1 MIGFKKTPIR
11 LVLII
16 FFISVVSIILIYV
29 DSLNNE
35 PLAIEEI
42 TISRDLSE
50 SFTPIKSKQIHT
62 VRKGDSLSVI
72 FEDKQVPLNTA
83 YKIFD
88 FDKNNLLSSIIP
100 GDIMEFNYMGNDL
113 LSIEIIKDDV
123 NSILIKTEDEI
134 SIVNIKKEAQTITSF
149 GFGEIRDSFYKS
161 AKDVGI
167 PDSIIMDFAYIFG
180 WDIDF
185 IFDVRKGD
193 KFSVIYET
201 EFSEGEKISN
211 GDIVFAEFTNREK
224 KYIAQR
230 FFDDVQGKQYFNEN
244 GENVKKAF
252 LRAPLDF
259 AYISSHFNPNRMH
272 PILHKIKAH
281 NGVDYAAKTGTPV
294 RATGEGTVILR
305 ANKGGYGRL
314 IEIRHFNEYTTRYA
328 HLSGYAKGLQVGS
341 KVDQGDIIGY
351 VGKSGLATGP
361 HLHYEF
367 RVNGMHTDPLRV
379 KFPNA
384 KPIESENKEDFT
396 NFALALDL
404 KMNTLKKKLFSSNEE
419 KIEE

>member
-11 LVLII
+11 LVLIT
-16 FFISVVSIILIYV
+16 FLISVVSIILIYV

-50 SFTPIKSKQIHT
+50 GLIPIKSKQIHT

-113 LSIEIIKDDV
+113 LSIEIIKDDI

-201 EFSEGEKISN
+201 EFSEGEKISS

-281 NGVDYAAKTGTPV
+281 NGVDYAAKRNTPV
-294 RATGEGTVILR
+294 KASGDGVISFIGR
-305 ANKGGYGRL
+305 QSGYGRTV
-314 IEIRHFNEYTTRYA
+314 EIKHGGNIKTLYA
-328 HLSGYAKGLQVGS
+328 HLERFNTKLKVGS
-341 KVDQGDIIGY
+341 KVKQGEIIAF
-351 VGKSGLATGP
+351 VGDSGQATGP
-361 HLHYEF
+361 HLHFEF
-367 RVNGMHTDPLRV
+367 WQGEIRSDPV
-379 KFPNA
+379 KVKLPSA
-384 KPIESENKEDFT
+384 KPVNNAQRNEFEDL
-396 NFALALDL
+396 LALNL
-404 KMNTLKKKLFSSNEE
+404 NKLNEYNLPKYE
-419 KIEE
+419 

>member
-16 FFISVVSIILIYV
+16 FLISVVSIILIYV

-50 SFTPIKSKQIHT
+50 GLAPIKSKQIHT

-72 FEDKQVPLNTA
+72 FDEKKVPLNTA

-100 GDIMEFNYMGNDL
+100 GDIMEFNYMGDDL
-113 LSIEIIKDDV
+113 LSIEIIKDDI

-134 SIVNIKKEAQTITSF
+134 SIVKIKKEAQTITSI

-161 AKDVGI
+161 AKGVGI

-201 EFSEGEKISN
+201 DFSEGEKISS

-230 FFDDVQGKQYFNEN
+230 FFDNVQGKQYFNEN

-281 NGVDYAAKTGTPV
+281 NGVDYAAKRNTPV
-294 RATGEGTVILR
+294 KASGDGVISFIGKQR
-305 ANKGGYGRL
+305 GYGRT
-314 IEIRHFNEYTTRYA
+314 IEIKHGGNIKTLYA
-328 HLSGYAKGLQVGS
+328 HLERFNSKLKQGS
-341 KVDQGDIIGY
+341 KVKQGDIIAY
-351 VGKSGLATGP
+351 VGDSGQATGP
-361 HLHYEF
+361 HLHFEF
-367 RVNGMHTDPLRV
+367 WKGEIRTDPV
-379 KFPNA
+379 KVKLPSA
-384 KPIESENKEDFT
+384 KPVNISQKDDFDNLLQLNLNKL
-396 NFALALDL
+396 NQY
-404 KMNTLKKKLFSSNEE
+404 NLKKNG
-419 KIEE
+419 

>member
-11 LVLII
+11 LVLIT
-16 FFISVVSIILIYV
+16 FLISVVSIILIYV
-29 DSLNNE
+29 DSLDNE

-50 SFTPIKSKQIHT
+50 GLTPIKSKQIHT

-149 GFGEIRDSFYKS
+149 GFGEIKDSFYKS

-201 EFSEGEKISN
+201 DFSEGEKISS

-281 NGVDYAAKTGTPV
+281 NGVDYAAKRNTPV
-294 RATGEGTVILR
+294 KASGDGVISFIGR
-305 ANKGGYGRL
+305 QSGYGRTV
-314 IEIRHFNEYTTRYA
+314 EIKHGGNIKTLYA
-328 HLSGYAKGLQVGS
+328 HLERFNTKLKVGS
-341 KVDQGDIIGY
+341 KVKQGEIIAF
-351 VGKSGLATGP
+351 VGDSGQATGP
-361 HLHYEF
+361 HLHFEF
-367 RVNGMHTDPLRV
+367 WQGEIRSDPV
-379 KFPNA
+379 KVKLPSA
-384 KPIESENKEDFT
+384 KPVNNAQRNEFEDL
-396 NFALALDL
+396 LALNL
-404 KMNTLKKKLFSSNEE
+404 NKLNEYNLPKYE
-419 KIEE
+419 

>member
-11 LVLII
+11 LVLIT
-16 FFISVVSIILIYV
+16 FLISVVSIILIYV

-50 SFTPIKSKQIHT
+50 SLTPIKSKQIHT

-201 EFSEGEKISN
+201 EFSEGEKISS

-230 FFDDVQGKQYFNEN
+230 FFDSVQGKQYFNEN

-281 NGVDYAAKTGTPV
+281 NGVDYAAKRNTPV
-294 RATGEGTVILR
+294 KASGDGVISFIGR
-305 ANKGGYGRL
+305 QSGYGRTV
-314 IEIRHFNEYTTRYA
+314 EIKHGGNIKTLYA
-328 HLSGYAKGLQVGS
+328 HLERFNTKLKVGS
-341 KVDQGDIIGY
+341 KVKQGEIIAF
-351 VGKSGLATGP
+351 VGDSGQATGP
-361 HLHYEF
+361 HLHFEF
-367 RVNGMHTDPLRV
+367 WQGEIRSDPV
-379 KFPNA
+379 KVKLPSA
-384 KPIESENKEDFT
+384 KPVNNSQRNEFEDL
-396 NFALALDL
+396 LALNLNKLNEYNLL
-404 KMNTLKKKLFSSNEE
+404 KYE
-419 KIEE
+419 

>member
-11 LVLII
+11 LVLIT
-16 FFISVVSIILIYV
+16 FLISVVSIILIYV

-50 SFTPIKSKQIHT
+50 GLIPIKSKQIHT

-201 EFSEGEKISN
+201 EFSEGEKISS

-281 NGVDYAAKTGTPV
+281 NGVDYAAKRNTPV
-294 RATGEGTVILR
+294 KASGDGVISFIGR
-305 ANKGGYGRL
+305 QSGYGRTV
-314 IEIRHFNEYTTRYA
+314 EIKHGGNIKTLYA
-328 HLSGYAKGLQVGS
+328 HLERFNTKLKVGS
-341 KVDQGDIIGY
+341 KVKQGEIIAF
-351 VGKSGLATGP
+351 VGDSGQATGP
-361 HLHYEF
+361 HLHFEF
-367 RVNGMHTDPLRV
+367 WQGETRSDPV
-379 KFPNA
+379 KVKLPSA
-384 KPIESENKEDFT
+384 KPVNNAQRNEFEDL
-396 NFALALDL
+396 LALNL
-404 KMNTLKKKLFSSNEE
+404 NKLNEYNLPKYE
-419 KIEE
+419 

>member
-16 FFISVVSIILIYV
+16 FLISVVSIILIYV
-29 DSLNNE
+29 DSLDNE

-50 SFTPIKSKQIHT
+50 GLTPIKSKQIHT
-62 VRKGDSLSVI
+62 VKKGDSLSVI

-134 SIVNIKKEAQTITSF
+134 SIVKIKKEAQTITSI

-161 AKDVGI
+161 AKGVGI

-201 EFSEGEKISN
+201 EFSEGEKISS

-281 NGVDYAAKTGTPV
+281 NGVDYAAKRNTPV
-294 RATGEGTVILR
+294 KASGDGVISFIGR
-305 ANKGGYGRL
+305 QSGYGRTV
-314 IEIRHFNEYTTRYA
+314 EIKHGGNIKTLYA
-328 HLSGYAKGLQVGS
+328 HLERFNTKLKVGS
-341 KVDQGDIIGY
+341 KVKQGEIIAY
-351 VGKSGLATGP
+351 VGDSGQATGP
-361 HLHYEF
+361 HLHFEF
-367 RVNGMHTDPLRV
+367 WQGEIRSDPV
-379 KFPNA
+379 KVKLPSA
-384 KPIESENKEDFT
+384 KPVNNSQRNEFEDL
-396 NFALALDL
+396 LALNL
-404 KMNTLKKKLFSSNEE
+404 NKLNEYNLPKYE
-419 KIEE
+419 

>member
-11 LVLII
+11 LVLITFLI
-16 FFISVVSIILIYV
+16 AVVSIILIYV

-50 SFTPIKSKQIHT
+50 GLTPIKSKQIHT

-100 GDIMEFNYMGNDL
+100 GDIMEFNYMGDNL
-113 LSIEIIKDDV
+113 LSIEIIKDDI

-201 EFSEGEKISN
+201 EFSEGEKISS

-281 NGVDYAAKTGTPV
+281 NGVDYAAKRNTPV
-294 RATGEGTVILR
+294 KASGDGVISFIGR
-305 ANKGGYGRL
+305 QSGYGRTV
-314 IEIRHFNEYTTRYA
+314 EIKHGGNIKTLYA
-328 HLSGYAKGLQVGS
+328 HLERFNTKLKVGS
-341 KVDQGDIIGY
+341 KVKQGEIIAF
-351 VGKSGLATGP
+351 VGDSGQATGP
-361 HLHYEF
+361 HLHFEF
-367 RVNGMHTDPLRV
+367 WQGEIRSDPV
-379 KFPNA
+379 KVKLPSA
-384 KPIESENKEDFT
+384 KPVNNSQRNEFEDL
-396 NFALALDL
+396 LALNL
-404 KMNTLKKKLFSSNEE
+404 NKLNEYNLPKYE
-419 KIEE
+419 

>member
-11 LVLII
+11 LVLIT
-16 FFISVVSIILIYV
+16 FLISVVSIILIYV
-29 DSLNNE
+29 DSINNE

-50 SFTPIKSKQIHT
+50 SLTPIKSKQIHT

-113 LSIEIIKDDV
+113 LSIEIIKDDI

-201 EFSEGEKISN
+201 DFSEGEKISS

-281 NGVDYAAKTGTPV
+281 NGVDYAAKRNTPV
-294 RATGEGTVILR
+294 KASGDGVISFIGR
-305 ANKGGYGRL
+305 QSGYGRTV
-314 IEIRHFNEYTTRYA
+314 EIKHGGNIKTLYA
-328 HLSGYAKGLQVGS
+328 HLERFNTKLKVGS
-341 KVDQGDIIGY
+341 KVKQGEIIAF
-351 VGKSGLATGP
+351 VGDSGQATGP
-361 HLHYEF
+361 HLHFEF
-367 RVNGMHTDPLRV
+367 WQGEIRSDPV
-379 KFPNA
+379 KVKLPSA
-384 KPIESENKEDFT
+384 KPVNNAQRNEFEDL
-396 NFALALDL
+396 LALNL
-404 KMNTLKKKLFSSNEE
+404 NKLNEYNLPKYE
-419 KIEE
+419 

>member
-11 LVLII
+11 LVLIT
-16 FFISVVSIILIYV
+16 FLISVVSIILIYV

-50 SFTPIKSKQIHT
+50 DLTPIKSKQIHT

-113 LSIEIIKDDV
+113 LSIEIIKDEV

-201 EFSEGEKISN
+201 DFSEGEKISS
-211 GDIVFAEFTNREK
+211 GDIIFAEFTNREK

-281 NGVDYAAKTGTPV
+281 NGVDYAAKRNTPV
-294 RATGEGTVILR
+294 KASGDGVISFIGR
-305 ANKGGYGRL
+305 QSGYGRTV
-314 IEIRHFNEYTTRYA
+314 EIKHGGNIKTLYA
-328 HLSGYAKGLQVGS
+328 HLERFNTKLKVGS
-341 KVDQGDIIGY
+341 KVKQGEIIAF
-351 VGKSGLATGP
+351 VGDSGQATGP
-361 HLHYEF
+361 HLHFEF
-367 RVNGMHTDPLRV
+367 WQGEIRSDPV
-379 KFPNA
+379 KVKLPSA
-384 KPIESENKEDFT
+384 KPVNNAQRNEFEDL
-396 NFALALDL
+396 LALNL
-404 KMNTLKKKLFSSNEE
+404 NKLNEYNLPKYE
-419 KIEE
+419 

>member
-11 LVLII
+11 LVLIT
-16 FFISVVSIILIYV
+16 FLISVVSIILIYV

-50 SFTPIKSKQIHT
+50 SLTPIKSKQIHT

-201 EFSEGEKISN
+201 EFSEGEKISS

-230 FFDDVQGKQYFNEN
+230 FFDSVQGKQYFNEN

-281 NGVDYAAKTGTPV
+281 NGVDYAAKRNTPV
-294 RATGEGTVILR
+294 KASGDGVISFIGR
-305 ANKGGYGRL
+305 QSGYGRTV
-314 IEIRHFNEYTTRYA
+314 EIKHGGNIKTLYA
-328 HLSGYAKGLQVGS
+328 HLERFNTKLKVGS
-341 KVDQGDIIGY
+341 KVKQGEIIAF
-351 VGKSGLATGP
+351 VGDSGQATGP
-361 HLHYEF
+361 HLHFEF
-367 RVNGMHTDPLRV
+367 WQGEIRSDPV
-379 KFPNA
+379 KVKLPSA
-384 KPIESENKEDFT
+384 KPVNDAQRNEFEDL
-396 NFALALDL
+396 LALNL
-404 KMNTLKKKLFSSNEE
+404 NKLYEYNLPKYE
-419 KIEE
+419 

>member
-11 LVLII
+11 LVLIT
-16 FFISVVSIILIYV
+16 FLISVVSIILIYV
-29 DSLNNE
+29 DSLDNE

-50 SFTPIKSKQIHT
+50 SLTPIKSKQIHT
-62 VRKGDSLSVI
+62 VKKGDSLSVI

-113 LSIEIIKDDV
+113 LSIEIIKDDI

-185 IFDVRKGD
+185 IFDVREGD

-201 EFSEGEKISN
+201 DFSEGEKISS
-211 GDIVFAEFTNREK
+211 GDIVFAEFTNKDK

-281 NGVDYAAKTGTPV
+281 NGVDYAAKRNTPV
-294 RATGEGTVILR
+294 KASGDGVISFIGR
-305 ANKGGYGRL
+305 QSGYGRTV
-314 IEIRHFNEYTTRYA
+314 EIKHGGNIKTLYA
-328 HLSGYAKGLQVGS
+328 HLEKFNTKLKVGS
-341 KVDQGDIIGY
+341 KVKQGEIIAF
-351 VGKSGLATGP
+351 VGDSGQATGP
-361 HLHYEF
+361 HLHFEF
-367 RVNGMHTDPLRV
+367 WQGEIRSDPV
-379 KFPNA
+379 KVKLPSA
-384 KPIESENKEDFT
+384 KPVNNAQRNEFKDL
-396 NFALALDL
+396 LALNL
-404 KMNTLKKKLFSSNEE
+404 NKLNEYNLQKYE
-419 KIEE
+419 

>member
-11 LVLII
+11 LVLIT
-16 FFISVVSIILIYV
+16 FLISVVSIILIYV
-29 DSLNNE
+29 DSLDNE

-50 SFTPIKSKQIHT
+50 SLTPIKSKQIHT

-134 SIVNIKKEAQTITSF
+134 SIMDIKKEAQTITSF

-201 EFSEGEKISN
+201 EFSEGEKISS

-281 NGVDYAAKTGTPV
+281 NGVDYAAKRNTPV
-294 RATGEGTVILR
+294 KASGDGVISFIGR
-305 ANKGGYGRL
+305 QSGYGRTV
-314 IEIRHFNEYTTRYA
+314 EIKHGGNIKTLYA
-328 HLSGYAKGLQVGS
+328 HLERFNTKLKVGS
-341 KVDQGDIIGY
+341 KVKQGEIIAF
-351 VGKSGLATGP
+351 VGDSGQATGP
-361 HLHYEF
+361 HLHFEF
-367 RVNGMHTDPLRV
+367 WQGEIRSDPV
-379 KFPNA
+379 KVKLPSA
-384 KPIESENKEDFT
+384 KPVNNSQRNEFEDL
-396 NFALALDL
+396 LALNL
-404 KMNTLKKKLFSSNEE
+404 NKLNEYNLPKYE
-419 KIEE
+419 

>member
-16 FFISVVSIILIYV
+16 FLISVVSIILIYV

-50 SFTPIKSKQIHT
+50 GLAPIKSKQIHT

-100 GDIMEFNYMGNDL
+100 GDIMEFNYMGDDL
-113 LSIEIIKDDV
+113 LSIEIIKDDI

-134 SIVNIKKEAQTITSF
+134 SIVKIKKEAQTITSI

-161 AKDVGI
+161 AKGVGI

-201 EFSEGEKISN
+201 DFSEGEKISS
-211 GDIVFAEFTNREK
+211 GDIVFAEFINREK

-230 FFDDVQGKQYFNEN
+230 FFDNVQGKQYFNEN

-281 NGVDYAAKTGTPV
+281 NGVDYAARRNTPIK
-294 RATGEGTVILR
+294 ASGEGVISF
-305 ANKGGYGRL
+305 AGWKSGYGRTL
-314 IEIRHFNEYTTRYA
+314 EIRHGGNISTLYA
-328 HLSGYAKGLQVGS
+328 HLEKFESKIKVGT
-341 KVDQGDIIGY
+341 KVSQGQIIAF
-351 VGKSGLATGP
+351 VGDSGLATAP

-367 RVNGMHTDPLRV
+367 RIGDKRTDPV
-379 KFPNA
+379 KVELPSA
-384 KPIESENKEDFT
+384 KPIDQSKLEGFKAIVQESKE
-396 NFALALDL
+396 ALKVFDL
-404 KMNTLKKKLFSSNEE
+404 ESNEVAYE
-419 KIEE
+419 

>member
-11 LVLII
+11 LVLIT
-16 FFISVVSIILIYV
+16 FLISVVSIILIYV
-29 DSLNNE
+29 DSLDNE

-50 SFTPIKSKQIHT
+50 GLTPIKSKQIHT

-113 LSIEIIKDDV
+113 QSIEIIKDDI
-123 NSILIKTEDEI
+123 NSILIKTENEI

-201 EFSEGEKISN
+201 DFSEGEKISS
-211 GDIVFAEFTNREK
+211 GDIIFAEFINREK

-230 FFDDVQGKQYFNEN
+230 FLDDVQGKQYFNEN

-281 NGVDYAAKTGTPV
+281 NGVDYAAKRNTPV
-294 RATGEGTVILR
+294 KASGDGVISFIGR
-305 ANKGGYGRL
+305 HSGYGRTV
-314 IEIRHFNEYTTRYA
+314 EIKHGGNIKTLYA
-328 HLSGYAKGLQVGS
+328 HLERFNTKLKVGS
-341 KVDQGDIIGY
+341 KVKQGEIIAY
-351 VGKSGLATGP
+351 VGDSGQATGT
-361 HLHYEF
+361 HLHFEF
-367 RVNGMHTDPLRV
+367 WQGEIRSDPV
-379 KFPNA
+379 KVKLPSA
-384 KPIESENKEDFT
+384 KPVNNAQRNEFEDL
-396 NFALALDL
+396 LALNL
-404 KMNTLKKKLFSSNEE
+404 NKLNEYNLPKYE
-419 KIEE
+419 

>member
-11 LVLII
+11 LVLIT
-16 FFISVVSIILIYV
+16 FLISVVSIILIYV

-50 SFTPIKSKQIHT
+50 SLTPIKSKQIHT

-113 LSIEIIKDDV
+113 VSIEIIKDDV

-201 EFSEGEKISN
+201 EFSEGEKISS

-281 NGVDYAAKTGTPV
+281 NGVDYAAKRNTPV
-294 RATGEGTVILR
+294 KASGDGVISFIGR
-305 ANKGGYGRL
+305 QSGYGRTV
-314 IEIRHFNEYTTRYA
+314 EIKHGGNIKTLYA
-328 HLSGYAKGLQVGS
+328 HLERFNTKLKVGS
-341 KVDQGDIIGY
+341 KVKQGEIIAF
-351 VGKSGLATGP
+351 VGDSGQATGP
-361 HLHYEF
+361 HLHFEF
-367 RVNGMHTDPLRV
+367 WQGEIRSDPV
-379 KFPNA
+379 KVKLPSA
-384 KPIESENKEDFT
+384 KPVNNSQRNEFEDL
-396 NFALALDL
+396 LALNLNKLNEYNLL
-404 KMNTLKKKLFSSNEE
+404 KYE
-419 KIEE
+419 

>member
-11 LVLII
+11 LVLIT
-16 FFISVVSIILIYV
+16 FLISVVSIILIYV

-50 SFTPIKSKQIHT
+50 SLTPIKSKQIHT

-201 EFSEGEKISN
+201 EFSEGEKISS
-211 GDIVFAEFTNREK
+211 GDIVFAEFINREK

-281 NGVDYAAKTGTPV
+281 NGVDYAAKRNTPV
-294 RATGEGTVILR
+294 KASGDGVISFIGR
-305 ANKGGYGRL
+305 QSGYGRTV
-314 IEIRHFNEYTTRYA
+314 EIKHGGNIKTLYA
-328 HLSGYAKGLQVGS
+328 HLERFNTKLKVGS
-341 KVDQGDIIGY
+341 KVKQGEIIAF
-351 VGKSGLATGP
+351 VGDSGQATGP
-361 HLHYEF
+361 HLHFEF
-367 RVNGMHTDPLRV
+367 WQGEIRSDPV
-379 KFPNA
+379 KVKLPSA
-384 KPIESENKEDFT
+384 KPVNNSQRNEFEDL
-396 NFALALDL
+396 LALNL
-404 KMNTLKKKLFSSNEE
+404 NKLNEYNLPKYE
-419 KIEE
+419 

>member
-29 DSLNNE
+29 DSLDNE

-50 SFTPIKSKQIHT
+50 GLTPIKSKQIHT

-201 EFSEGEKISN
+201 EFSEGEKISS

-230 FFDDVQGKQYFNEN
+230 FFDSVQGKQYFNEN

-281 NGVDYAAKTGTPV
+281 NGVDYAAKRNTPV
-294 RATGEGTVILR
+294 KASGDGVISFIGR
-305 ANKGGYGRL
+305 QSGYGRTV
-314 IEIRHFNEYTTRYA
+314 EIKHGGNIKTLYA
-328 HLSGYAKGLQVGS
+328 HLERFNTKLKVGS
-341 KVDQGDIIGY
+341 KVKQGEIIAF
-351 VGKSGLATGP
+351 VGDSGQATGP
-361 HLHYEF
+361 HLHFEF
-367 RVNGMHTDPLRV
+367 WQGEIRSDPV
-379 KFPNA
+379 KVKLPSA
-384 KPIESENKEDFT
+384 KPVNNAQRNEFEDL
-396 NFALALDL
+396 LALNL
-404 KMNTLKKKLFSSNEE
+404 NKLNEYNLPKYE
-419 KIEE
+419 

>member
-11 LVLII
+11 LVLIT
-16 FFISVVSIILIYV
+16 FLISVVSIILIYV
-29 DSLNNE
+29 DSLDNE

-50 SFTPIKSKQIHT
+50 SLTPIKSKQIHT
-62 VRKGDSLSVI
+62 VKKGDSLSVI

-185 IFDVRKGD
+185 IFDVREGD

-201 EFSEGEKISN
+201 DFSEGEKISS
-211 GDIVFAEFTNREK
+211 GDIVFAEFTNKDK

-281 NGVDYAAKTGTPV
+281 NGVDYAAKRNTPV
-294 RATGEGTVILR
+294 KASGDGVISFIGR
-305 ANKGGYGRL
+305 QSGYGRTV
-314 IEIRHFNEYTTRYA
+314 EIKHGGNIKTLYA
-328 HLSGYAKGLQVGS
+328 HLERFNTKLKVGS
-341 KVDQGDIIGY
+341 KVKQGEIIAF
-351 VGKSGLATGP
+351 VGDSGQATGP
-361 HLHYEF
+361 HLHFEF
-367 RVNGMHTDPLRV
+367 WQGEIRSDPV
-379 KFPNA
+379 KVKLPSA
-384 KPIESENKEDFT
+384 KPVNNAQRNEFEDL
-396 NFALALDL
+396 LALNL
-404 KMNTLKKKLFSSNEE
+404 NKLNEYNLPKYE
-419 KIEE
+419 